1 MLSKFFHILA
11 IDLIMTKVE
20 VKMSFLL
27 FIVMALCF
35 SSFRGHKMVKRLTEA
50 TVAKTGGVG
59 SSIQMKGVES

>member
-1 MLSKFFHILA
+1 
-11 IDLIMTKVE
+11 MTKFE